1 MWRWLREGFSV
12 TAYGIKNNNT
22 KANAQTD
29 RILNENTLQFA
40 SYQCLR
46 HHLVLFP
53 SSYDPPSPPRPPFR
67 SYIPSVWQ
75 KKLLQLHALR
85 YTPFVW
91 QTPPQLHPLHMSD
104 PPSVT
109 PPSYDRPPF
118 SYTLYT
124 TDPPP
129 PSPDSPHEIPV
140 HGDALPCQ
148 VWLQKVQILPT
159 TPQFMVTHCHAK
171 FGYKRYRFSPR
182 HPSSWW
188 RTAMPSLVT
197 KGREI
202 QNIYSGQSP
211 HTWADERIVS
221 NTPVPPTCTQML
233 MHAIEHRGC
242 VDTVRESAL
251 EVDSGRKVPSHSLS
265 KTALNN

>member
-1 MWRWLREGFSV
+1 MITRRLLCNSIWHQKQQHKSKRSNRSYSKWEHVAVCILSMSQAPFSV
-12 TAYGIKNNNT
+12 
-22 KANAQTD
+22 
-29 RILNENTLQFA
+29 
-40 SYQCLR
+40 
-46 HHLVLFP
+46 VPLFIW
-53 SSYDPPSPPRPPFR
+53 PPPPPPPPRSFR

-75 KKLLQLHALR
+75 NLLHLHTLR

-91 QTPPQLHPLHMSD
+91 QTPP
-104 PPSVT
+104 
-109 PPSYDRPPF
+109 PPSYTPSIWQTPLNSVTSSIRQ
-118 SYTLYT
+118 T
-124 TDPPP
+124 PPP
-129 PSPDSPHEIPV
+129 PPTKL
-140 HGDALPCQ
+140 GMT
-148 VWLQKVQILPT
+148 VWLNTSLRWGWRKQNVFLPMT
-159 TPQFMVTHCHAK
+159 SQFMVTHCHAK

-182 HPSSWW
+182 HPSSW
-188 RTAMPSLVT
+188 RCTVMPSLVT

-242 VDTVRESAL
+242 ADTIRESAL
-251 EVDSGRKVPSHSLS
+251 EVDSGRKIPSHSLS